1 MLWTD
6 TKFDVIRRETFTKRP
21 FGEVI
26 AAIEDGAPVVR
37 QHLDALATED
47 IKPDDLLLNGSVC

>member
-1 MLWTD
+1 
-6 TKFDVIRRETFTKRP
+6 VIRRETFTKRP